1 VVLVAAA
8 VVHVVGIV
16 PSILSTSVT
25 GARMVLMDVY
35 KAKEALNLEEEERVS
50 VKHGV
55 PTMFIL
61 ELNHEDFFNYDLRSL
76 RTGIIAAA
84 HAHEEVV
91 WRISTDMGC
100 YLFVCYLL
108 IDSSHKLM

>member
-35 KAKEALNLEEEERVS
+35 KAKEALNLEEEARVS

-61 ELNHEDFFNYDLRSL
+61 ELNYEDFFKYDLRSL

-84 HAHEEVV
+84 PAPEDVAR
-91 WRISTDMGC
+91 RIRSDMGC
-100 YLFVCYLL
+100 DIIVCYGQ
-108 IDSSHKLM
+108 SE